1 MSKAFAQAMKHYTA
15 GNFAAVTEDLR
26 PALRNLNAVDTNV
39 AMLMA
44 QSCYKLKRL
53 PEAALWYERAA
64 FKGGENA
71 TMLSLLSANLYW
83 QVKNPKKALGL
94 TRKIVE
100 KAPMNM
106 EARALY
112 RKCLRYLLQ
121 FDEFERDNQTFIPLL
136 ESRNPAALN
145 AEKLLDNLQWCGD
158 EVLQS
163 YLTGI
168 DMVLPMSPLARRL
181 RPHFYGP
188 KIRVGYLSNDF
199 SDRHATMHL
208 FRGVLA
214 KHDRTKFE
222 ITLFCHTDD
231 DVIAADQG
239 FRAEN
244 SEILSISQMTDAE
257 AASLIRARNIDIL
270 VDLKGHTRDAR
281 WSILNMGA
289 APVQVSYLGFPGPA
303 TGIDC
308 DYIIGDTTIIP
319 DKSKSLYGSK
329 VVRLP
334 ESYQANDDTSRA
346 LPPPAERSKLGLPE
360 DKIVFAA
367 FNSVLKI
374 TPQTFRLWTSILQ
387 KVEDSVLWIMCDHAD
402 VKASLI
408 FQCAQKGIRE
418 NRIIFASRADYADH
432 IARLQAADI
441 ALDTFPYNGHTTSSD
456 ALWAGLPLPTIKG
469 SNFASR
475 VSESLLKNLGVAD
488 LVCDSE
494 EAYVDAVVELALD
507 RDKRHEIRSRINA
520 NRFNTPLVDTQR
532 FTRHLELAFETMI
545 ARAKS
550 GQMPDHFDVAALPAR
565 QGHFRPEGI

>member
-1 MSKAFAQAMKHYTA
+1 MSKAFAQAMKHYSA
-15 GNFAAVTEDLR
+15 GNFAAATEDLK
-26 PALRNLNAVDTNV
+26 PALRNLNAVDANV

-64 FKGGENA
+64 LKGGANA

-100 KAPMNM
+100 KSPLNM

-112 RKCLRYLLQ
+112 RKSLRYLLQ
-121 FDEFERDNQTFIPLL
+121 FDEFERDNETFVPLL
-136 ESRNPAALN
+136 ESRNAAALN

-158 EVLQS
+158 EGLQS
-163 YLTGI
+163 CLTGI
-168 DMVLPMSPLARRL
+168 DAVIPMSPLARRL
-181 RPHFYGP
+181 RPHAYAT
-188 KIRVGYLSNDF
+188 KIRIGYLSNDF

-208 FRGVLA
+208 LRGVLA
-214 KHDRTKFE
+214 KHDRSKFE

-231 DVIAADQG
+231 EVISADQG
-239 FRAEN
+239 FRSSN
-244 SEILSISQMTDAE
+244 SEIVSIAHLDDAS
-257 AASLIRARNIDIL
+257 AASFIRSRNIDIL

-281 WSILNMGA
+281 WSILNIGA
-289 APVQVSYLGFPGPA
+289 APVQVSYLGFPGFT

-308 DYIIGDTTIIP
+308 DYIIGDPTVIP
-319 DKSKSLYGSK
+319 DQSRDLYSCK
-329 VVRLP
+329 VARLP
-334 ESYQANDDTSRA
+334 DTYQANDDTTRT
-346 LPPPAERSKLGLPE
+346 LPPAVRRSDLSLPE

-374 TPQTFRLWTSILQ
+374 TPQTFRLWSTILQ
-387 KVEDSVLWIMCDHAD
+387 KVESSVLWIMCVHAD
-402 VKASLI
+402 VQASLVA
-408 FQCAQKGIRE
+408 QCAQKGIKE

-432 IARLQAADI
+432 IARLQAADV

-456 ALWAGLPLPTIKG
+456 ALWAGLPLPTLKG

-475 VSESLLKNLGVAD
+475 VSESLLKNIGLPD
-488 LVCDSE
+488 LVCDTE
-494 EAYVDAVVELALD
+494 QDYVDLVVELAQN
-507 RDKRHEIRSRINA
+507 REKREMVRSWIEQ
-520 NRFNTPLVDTQR
+520 NRFQSPLFDTER
-532 FTRHLELAFETMI
+532 FTRHLETAFETMI

-550 GQMPDHFDVAALPAR
+550 GQMPAHFDIAALPPR
-565 QGHFRPEGI
+565 QEPFRQEGH

>member
-1 MSKAFAQAMKHYTA
+1 MSKAFAQAMKHYSA
-15 GNFAAVTEDLR
+15 GNFAAATEDLK
-26 PALRNLNAVDTNV
+26 PALRNLNAVDANV

-64 FKGGENA
+64 LKGGANA

-94 TRKIVE
+94 ARKIVE
-100 KAPMNM
+100 KTPLNM

-121 FDEFERDNQTFIPLL
+121 FDEFERDNGTFLPLL
-136 ESRNPAALN
+136 ESRDAAALN

-158 EVLQS
+158 ERLQS
-163 YLTGI
+163 CLTGI
-168 DMVLPMSPLARRL
+168 DKVTSMSPLARRL
-181 RPHFYGP
+181 RPHAYGP
-188 KIRVGYLSNDF
+188 KIRIGYLSNDF

-214 KHDRTKFE
+214 KHDRNKFDV
-222 ITLFCHTDD
+222 TLFCHTDE
-231 DVIAADQG
+231 DVISADQG
-239 FRAEN
+239 FRSGN
-244 SEILSISQMTDAE
+244 SEIVSIAHLDDAS
-257 AASLIRARNIDIL
+257 AASFIRSQNIDIL
-270 VDLKGHTRDAR
+270 VDHKGHTRDAR

-289 APVQVSYLGFPGPA
+289 APVQVSYLGFPGFT

-308 DYIIGDTTIIP
+308 DYIIGDPTVIP
-319 DKSKSLYGSK
+319 DKSRDLYTCK
-329 VVRLP
+329 VARLP
-334 ESYQANDDTSRA
+334 EAYQANDDTFRA
-346 LPPPAERSKLGLPE
+346 LPAAATRTALGLPK
-360 DKIVFAA
+360 DKIIFAA

-374 TPQTFRLWTSILQ
+374 TPQTFWLWTTILQ

-402 VKASLI
+402 VQASLVA
-408 FQCAQKGIRE
+408 QCAQKGIKE

-475 VSESLLKNLGVAD
+475 VSESLLKNLGLPE
-488 LVCDSE
+488 LVCDTE
-494 EAYVDAVVELALD
+494 EAYIDLVVELATD
-507 RDKRHEIRSRINA
+507 PEKRRKLRSKIIKNK
-520 NRFNTPLVDTQR
+520 FQSPLFDTER
-532 FTRHLELAFETMI
+532 FTRHLESAFETMI
-545 ARAKS
+545 LRAKS
-550 GQMPDHFDVAALPAR
+550 GQMPAHFDVPALPPR
-565 QGHFRPEGI
+565 QEPFRQEGH